1 MTSPTATVGNNPQRE
16 HIMSEQTAEVAATEP
31 TADTEQQQKPTET
44 VDFWKQKAREQEK
57 RAKDNADAAK
67 RLGEIQD
74 AQKSET
80 EKVADRIAKAEAEV
94 ASVPAR
100 VAVALRSHLIVLHEI
115 DQDDAELFLTATE
128 PDLLLKQ
135 VSRLVGRESDRK
147 KKSTN
152 VVPREGQTSSAAD
165 TDERAFA
172 RELFAG

>member
-1 MTSPTATVGNNPQRE
+1 
-16 HIMSEQTAEVAATEP
+16 MSEQTADGAATEP
-31 TADTEQQQKPTET
+31 QAETEQQQKPTET

-94 ASVPAR
+94 ASVPAK
-100 VAVALRSHLIVLHEI
+100 VAAALRSYLVALHEI
-115 DQDDAELFLTATE
+115 DPGDAELLETVTE
-128 PDLLLKQ
+128 PDLLLKH
-135 VSRLVGRESDRK
+135 VARLAAGRESDRK
-147 KKSTN
+147 KKTN
-152 VVPREGQTSSAAD
+152 VVPREGQASSAAD
-165 TDERAFA
+165 TEERAFA